1 MAQGMVML
9 TDMPFGTGLGFLD
22 SPQYD
27 ATPMAF
33 SSGASGGDLAL
44 VGMFFDLGYLGAIAY
59 STGVVIVLVRMFR
72 HKARDTRTSA
82 MLITIAVSTVLH
94 FWSNIPFVAPE
105 AFFFWAS
112 ASIVENF

>member
-1 MAQGMVML
+1 
-9 TDMPFGTGLGFLD
+9 
-22 SPQYD
+22 
-27 ATPMAF
+27 
-33 SSGASGGDLAL
+33 
-44 VGMFFDLGYLGAIAY
+44 
-59 STGVVIVLVRMFR
+59 MFR